1 MGEEGGEEEEHNH
14 VEKPASSLLSLK
26 TPVFLLSAYRLD
38 IMPRNY
44 SFHLSSSVFRKMAYV
59 PFYQLTYH
67 LRGKD
72 SNIL

>member
-44 SFHLSSSVFRKMAYV
+44 SFHLSSSVFRKMA
-59 PFYQLTYH
+59 
-67 LRGKD
+67 
-72 SNIL
+72 